1 MRIVKVFC
9 LMLATLLI
17 SAAVSAYSYAE
28 SNKSIQIKGSD
39 TMVNLGQAWAEE
51 FNKLHPDI
59 NVAVTGGGSGTGISS
74 MLNGTC
80 DIAETSRAMEDKEV
94 KQAKEKG
101 IDPVQEIVALDGIAV
116 VVNPKNP
123 VKNLTMDQLRD
134 IFIGNTANWKAVGGP
149 DKEIVLLSREVNSG
163 THIFFKE
170 HVLRKGKSK
179 GPEEFSPA
187 SLLMPS
193 SQAIADE
200 VSNNENAIGYY
211 GMGYISP
218 KQKIIAVAKD
228 ASSPFVE
235 PTIESVKNNTY
246 PISRPLYMCTNGNPR
261 GTVKEF
267 IDFVYSKE
275 GQEIVRKLDF
285 VPIK

>member
-1 MRIVKVFC
+1 
-9 LMLATLLI
+9 MLATLLI

-74 MLNGTC
+74 LLNGTC